1 MNLIP
6 WRRKQEGNIVSSQPD
21 NTLARLRDETEAL
34 FERLFHDPW
43 FWPEGGT
50 PGLLRSFARPRTD
63 LEDAEDAVTVR
74 MELPGVDPRDVD
86 IRVASGLLTVRGEKK
101 AETERQRGNYQ
112 CLERRFGAFQRTV
125 QLPSTVDPDKVD
137 ASYKNGVLTITL
149 AKHPDAKPKRITVR
163 NA

>member
-34 FERLFHDPW
+34 LERIFHDPW
-43 FWPEGGT
+43 FWSEGGT
-50 PGLLRSFARPRTD
+50 PGLRSAALPRTD

-86 IRVASGLLTVRGEKK
+86 IRVAGGLLTVRGEKK
-101 AETERQRGNYQ
+101 AETERRRSNYQ
-112 CLERRFGAFQRTV
+112 CLERHFGAFERTV

-137 ASYKNGVLTITL
+137 ASFKNGVLTITL
-149 AKHPDAKPKRITVR
+149 AKHPNAKPKRIAVR